1 MRGNQTESQI
11 NRRLKRII
19 SVVKRESRSLKLVG
33 GTKQWFCYRLD
44 ITELVWGRNLMDG
57 YQIEV
62 HDRIRGNHLGTI
74 TVDNNLNK
82 IYIANE

>member
-1 MRGNQTESQI
+1 MRGSQTDAQI
-11 NRRLKRII
+11 TRRLKRII
-19 SVVKRESRSLKLVG
+19 SVIKRESRALKLSG
-33 GTKQWFCYRLD
+33 GTKAWFCYRLD

-62 HDRIRGNHLGTI
+62 YDRIRSNHLGTI

-82 IYIANE
+82 IYIDNE